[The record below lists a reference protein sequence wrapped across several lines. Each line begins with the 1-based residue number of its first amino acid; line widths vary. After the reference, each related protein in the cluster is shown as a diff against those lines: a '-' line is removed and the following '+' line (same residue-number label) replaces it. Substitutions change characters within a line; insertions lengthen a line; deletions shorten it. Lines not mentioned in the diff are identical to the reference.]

1 MTQAKLDKY
10 LFSVFS
16 IFSEGI
22 HSRFTHFILEQ
33 PVLEL
38 LMCAERPKNEEL
50 IYYEAISKPPQERD
64 SYIKAACG
72 EDRRLLARVEALL
85 RVREVKDD
93 FLQIPDLDS
102 NVTLDT
108 SPIAEGPG
116 SVVGH
121 FKLLEKIGE
130 GGMAVVYMAEQK
142 QPIRRKVALKIIKL
156 GMDTRQVIARFE
168 AERQALAVMDHPN
181 IAQVFDAGSTDTGRP
196 YFVMELVKGVS
207 ITEYCEKNKL
217 SVRKRLELFI
227 SLCNAI
233 QHAHQ
238 KGIIHRDIKPSN
250 VMVTL
255 HDGKPVPKIID
266 FGIAKATNQQLT
278 EKTLFT
284 RYAQMIGTP
293 AYMSPEQAEMSGL
306 DIDTRTDIYSLGIL
320 LYELLTGSTP
330 FDAEK
335 LLQAGYLEIQ
345 RIIREE
351 EALRPSTKLS
361 TLGETLTTIAEH
373 RSAAPDTLQKQVS
386 GDLDWI
392 VMKSLEKDRTRRY
405 ETANSLS
412 MDVQRH
418 LDQEPVLAGS
428 PGRLYRM
435 SKLVRK
441 HRAVVVTITAV
452 AAALVLGLIASTVL
466 YYRSEKALKREETA
480 RAQAEDAKNQES
492 AARID
497 AETAR
502 SIANEQRQRAEYL
515 LARAQIERGVRY
527 INEGNYHGLL
537 DLVDACATA
546 EDTPEIRDQAA
557 RLWAV
562 AYELCRD
569 RLVHVLPGSQDISYS
584 SDGRLLAAV
593 QLDHRTTRLFKTQ
606 TGQPQGSDMKLDK
619 KIHALAFSPNAKLL
633 VTHSVEGVGQ
643 LWQTATGQPAGPI
656 LRHNGA
662 PLDLCSKW
670 AMTHTKHAADFNMDG
685 TLLATAGLDGTI
697 RLWRTDTSRPYG
709 EPLKCDQAVWSVA
722 FSPDGRKLVSGSR
735 QIRVWDVATGELCC
749 SPVQHG
755 TEIYN
760 LVFSPD
766 QEHVAALGCWDQKV
780 DILNIYTGQL
790 KSYSPAHYINDIAFS
805 PDGTIMAAGSLDWY
819 TRFLNPASGQIV
831 GKKMH
836 HQSHVYCVQ
845 FSPDGLLL
853 ATKAI
858 DQTVRL
864 WEVPS
869 GQPYGSPL
877 SHPGRASRPIAVF
890 SPHGDFVAGSGFETT
905 RIWRTRHRL
914 QTEIVPY
921 QNGCQ
926 LGALSPDGKIGAIV
940 SKNTVQLWDT
950 TTAKLM
956 GRDLSHDGQVTDVV
970 FSPDSRFL
978 ATTSADQER
987 VVRLWNVSTGEQ
999 IEPSIRMEDRALS
1012 PTFSPDG
1019 KLLVVGELGWSSRV
1033 FEFAT
1038 GKLVHIFDS
1047 GDWAVDFAFRP
1058 DGKVLAT
1065 AVIDG
1070 TVQFWDMASGRR
1082 LDPSLEHEG
1091 GVLAVAYSPDGN
1103 MLLTVTMPLQ
1113 GDKRDRVIRL
1123 WDVSGQPPYHSLMLP
1138 FKSVDERTPLRSFTT
1153 DGTLLL
1159 ERLPAERARVWHLP
1173 QTPSNLQDMKLR
1185 TWIALGSQREPQR
1198 NVSSIDSQQW
1208 QQLHE
1213 NLTACSATTAQKD
1226 DLYCVPLSSE
1236 PESRQQKVEQELRN
1250 IWRRVLDKNDPDS
1263 LYFINSW
1270 QSIVQMWM
1278 EGDI

>member
-1 MTQAKLDKY
+1 LTNIHSHF
-10 LFSVFS
+10 FSVFS
-16 IFSEGI
+16 DGI

-33 PVLEL
+33 PALEL
-38 LMCAERPKNEEL
+38 LMCVERAKNEES
-50 IYYEAISKPPQERD
+50 IYYRAISKPPKERNA
-64 SYIKAACG
+64 YIKAACG
-72 EDRRLLARVEALL
+72 EDRSLLARIEALL
-85 RVREVKDD
+85 KAREVKDS
-93 FLQIPDLDS
+93 FLEAPDLDS
-102 NVTLDT
+102 DVTLDT
-108 SPIAEGPG
+108 SPMAEAPG
-116 SVVGH
+116 SIVGN

-181 IAQVFDAGSTDTGRP
+181 IAKVFDAGSTDTGRP

-217 SVRKRLELFI
+217 SVRERLGLFI
-227 SLCNAI
+227 PVCNAI

-266 FGIAKATNQQLT
+266 FGIAKATNRQLT

-293 AYMSPEQAEMSGL
+293 TYMSPEQAEMSGL

-335 LLQAGYLEIQ
+335 LLQAGYIEIQ

-361 TLGETLTTIAEH
+361 TLGETLTIIAE
-373 RSAAPDTLQKQVS
+373 RRNTAPDMLRKQVS

-405 ETANSLS
+405 ETANSLAV
-412 MDVQRH
+412 DVQRH
-418 LDQEPVLAGS
+418 LNHESVLAGS
-428 PGRLYRM
+428 PGTLYRM
-435 SKLVRK
+435 SKFVHK

-466 YYRSEKALKREETA
+466 YYRSAKALKREEIA

-492 AARID
+492 AARVD

-515 LARAQIERGVRY
+515 LARAQIERGVKH
-527 INEGNYHGLL
+527 INEGDYHGLL
-537 DLVDACATA
+537 DLVDAYETA
-546 EDTPEIRDQAA
+546 EDTPEVRDQAA

-562 AYELCRD
+562 AYELCMD
-569 RLVHVLPGSQDISYS
+569 RLVHILPGSQDISYS
-584 SDGRLLAAV
+584 PDGRLLALV
-593 QLDHRTTRLFKTQ
+593 QRDHRTARIFKTQ
-606 TGQPQGSDMKLDK
+606 TGQPQGSVMKLDK
-619 KIHALAFSPNAKLL
+619 KVHALAFSPDAKLL
-633 VTHSVEGVGQ
+633 VTHSVQGVGQ
-643 LWQTATGQPAGPI
+643 LWETATARPAGPI
-656 LRHNGA
+656 LKHNGA
-662 PLDLCSKW
+662 PLDRCSKW
-670 AMTHTKHAADFNMDG
+670 HMTHAKNAAAFNPNG
-685 TLLATAGLDGTI
+685 TLLATAGLDGTV

-709 EPLKCDQAVWSVA
+709 EPLQHDEAIWSVA
-722 FSPDGRKLVSGSR
+722 FSPDGKRLVCGSR
-735 QIRVWDVATGELCC
+735 EIRVWDVATRELCC

-755 TEIYN
+755 TEIFK
-760 LVFSPD
+760 LVFSQG
-766 QEHVAALGCWDQKV
+766 QEHVAAIGCWDQKIN
-780 DILNIYTGQL
+780 ILNIRTGQL
-790 KSYSPAHYINDIAFS
+790 RQYSPVHYINDIAFS

-819 TRFLNPASGQIV
+819 SRFLDLGCGQIV

-836 HQSHVYCVQ
+836 HQSHVYSVQ

-853 ATKAI
+853 ATKAM

-869 GQPYGSPL
+869 GQPYGYPL
-877 SHPGRASRPIAVF
+877 NHPGRVSKPMAVF
-890 SPHGDFVAGSGFETT
+890 SPDGEFLASSGFETA
-905 RIWRTRHRL
+905 RIWRTRQRL
-914 QTEIVPY
+914 QTEVVPY
-921 QNGCQ
+921 RNGDQ
-926 LGALSPDGKIGAIV
+926 LGALSPDGKMGAIV
-940 SKNTVQLWDT
+940 SGNTVLLWDT
-950 TTAKLM
+950 TAAKSI
-956 GRDLSHDGQVTDVV
+956 GRNLSHEGQVTDVV

-987 VVRLWNVSTGEQ
+987 VVRLWKVSTGEQ
-999 IEPSIRMEDRALS
+999 IEPSIKMKDRALS

-1038 GKLVHIFDS
+1038 GRLVRIFDS
-1047 GDWAVDFAFRP
+1047 GDWAVDFTFRP
-1058 DGKVLAT
+1058 DVKVLGT

-1091 GVLAVAYSPDGN
+1091 GVLAAAYSPDGN

-1123 WDVSGQPPYHSLMLP
+1123 WDVSGEPPYHSLMLP
-1138 FKSVDERTPLRSFTT
+1138 FKSVNERTPLQSFTT

-1159 ERLPAERARVWHLP
+1159 ERLPSQTARVWRLP

-1185 TWIALGSQREPQR
+1185 TWIALGSQRDPQR
-1198 NVSSIDSQQW
+1198 EVSSIDSQQW
-1208 QQLHE
+1208 QQLRE
-1213 NLTACSATTAQKD
+1213 KLTACAATASHKD

-1236 PESRQQKVEQELRN
+1236 PESRQQKVDQDLRS
-1250 IWRRVLDKNDPDS
+1250 IWRRVLDKNDPET
-1263 LYFINSW
+1263 LHFINSW
-1270 QSIVQMWM
+1270 QSIVRMWM